1 LYPQTQTLARAS
13 RNNCRTTTPVSR
25 PVPKIG
31 GLTDSCSEPFIRQ
44 SVSTRLFLQGFD
56 MQPLFRSGNLFQAVL
71 LSSYSSNASS
81 KAPWLHGRYP
91 ASSLLWASPT
101 PGQSRSLGYSFPRAV
116 GGRLPFPALPGLPG
130 SSTDL
135 FLRAV
140 PNHPE
145 RSDGCLLIASP
156 PISGFI
162 LSGGLATFTIVTRP
176 NRVCFRYGSQ
186 VCLPGFHQPDY
197 ADSLRFSY
205 MHERAIYMVNSFQFT
220 RSARL
225 SLVYQTTKTD
235 RLSHKEPSEGR
246 KDGAL
251 AYTE

>member
-1 LYPQTQTLARAS
+1 MSRSILTRNSGLAKSANRSRALKSLYPQTQTLARAS

-101 PGQSRSLGYSFPRAV
+101 PDRAASPVMSSRRALV
-116 GGRLPFPALPGLPG
+116 ALAPTLQGLPG

-135 FLRAV
+135 STRAV
-140 PNHPE
+140 PNHPG
-145 RSDGCLLIASP
+145 RSAGCLCLLLHQRS
-156 PISGFI
+156 
-162 LSGGLATFTIVTRP
+162 GLA
-176 NRVCFRYGSQ
+176 S
-186 VCLPGFHQPDY
+186 
-197 ADSLRFSY
+197 S
-205 MHERAIYMVNSFQFT
+205 
-220 RSARL
+220 
-225 SLVYQTTKTD
+225 
-235 RLSHKEPSEGR
+235 
-246 KDGAL
+246 
-251 AYTE
+251 